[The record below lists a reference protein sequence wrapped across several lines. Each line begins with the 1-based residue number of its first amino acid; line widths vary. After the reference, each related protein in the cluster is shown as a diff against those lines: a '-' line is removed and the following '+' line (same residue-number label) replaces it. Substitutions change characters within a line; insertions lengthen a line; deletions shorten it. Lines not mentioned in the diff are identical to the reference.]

1 MAWRRYPPML
11 LRVSVGWQRHDI
23 DVMSVCMVGQA
34 KREKGKGQAASGR
47 DIPEFEAPR
56 WLKVF

>member
-1 MAWRRYPPML
+1 ML